1 MRTNRWT
8 LAAAALGALL
18 LVSALGWAQS
28 AAPPQSTV
36 TAPAAEQATSAP
48 GYVGMDMCAQCHEP
62 VVTAFKNTPHIAS
75 GQGCEGCHGPGQAH
89 VENGGDKTKIRVFK
103 GLPAAESSEVCM
115 TCHNKGN
122 QKHWAGSMHDT
133 RKLACTQ
140 CHNPHPAEGVHEKA
154 LLRQPQLKLCT
165 GCHLQKKAQLLRP
178 GHMPLRE
185 GKLQCTSCHNPH
197 GTTNERLLW
206 QTSVNQNC
214 YSCHAEKRGPFL
226 WEHAPVRESCL
237 NCHDPHGSINE
248 KMLKVKVPLLCQQC
262 HQTSSHPGPAY
273 PAQSRYAFNQGCL
286 HCHPAIHGSAH
297 PSGNR
302 FFR

>member
-1 MRTNRWT
+1 MRNKGWVL
-8 LAAAALGALL
+8 LAASLGLALMLGAA
-18 LVSALGWAQS
+18 SFGGAQTAKTPEPAAQP
-28 AAPPQSTV
+28 AAP
-36 TAPAAEQATSAP
+36 AD
-48 GYVGMDMCAQCHEP
+48 YVGMDTCVQCHED
-62 VVTAFKNTPHIAS
+62 VVKAFKTTPHAAS
-75 GQGCEGCHGPGQAH
+75 SKGCEGCHGPGKAH
-89 VENGGDKTKIRVFK
+89 VEGGGDKTKIKVFSTMSA
-103 GLPAAESSEVCM
+103 LDSSSTCM
-115 TCHNKGN
+115 ECHNKGN
-122 QKHWAGSMHDT
+122 QKHWVGSMHDT

-140 CHNPHPAEGVHEKA
+140 CHDPHPKGPAPAA
-154 LLRQPQLKLCT
+154 LLKAPQMILCT
-165 GCHLQKKAQLLRP
+165 SCHLQKKAQLLRP

-185 GKLQCTSCHNPH
+185 GKMQCTSCHNPH
-197 GTTNERLLW
+197 GTPNDRMLW
-206 QTSVNQNC
+206 QTSFNQNC

-226 WEHAPVRESCL
+226 WEHAPVRENCL

-286 HCHPAIHGSAH
+286 HCHPMIHGSVH

>member
-1 MRTNRWT
+1 
-8 LAAAALGALL
+8 
-18 LVSALGWAQS
+18 
-28 AAPPQSTV
+28 
-36 TAPAAEQATSAP
+36 
-48 GYVGMDMCAQCHEP
+48 MD
-62 VVTAFKNTPHIAS
+62 
-75 GQGCEGCHGPGQAH
+75 
-89 VENGGDKTKIRVFK
+89 
-103 GLPAAESSEVCM
+103 
-115 TCHNKGN
+115 CHNKGN

-226 WEHAPVRESCL
+226 WEHAPVRENCL
-237 NCHDPHGSINE
+237 NCHDPHGIDQRE
-248 KMLKVKVPLLCQQC
+248 DAEGQGAAALPAVPPDVQP
-262 HQTSSHPGPAY
+262 PGPGLSRAVAVRLQPGL
-273 PAQSRYAFNQGCL
+273 PALPPGDPRVGPPVGQPVLQVRRGER
-286 HCHPAIHGSAH
+286 P
-297 PSGNR
+297 
-302 FFR
+302 